1 MKSAD
6 LIDAGNWIR
15 PQETM
20 PPKDTPLILLVKV
33 AEMGGYNRD
42 EKIRVHRICR
52 GTWGGAV
59 WHIAWGFGKRE
70 TVPEF
75 TRIGRPDAAV
85 VGWKFEKEEK
95 NERTY

>member
-1 MKSAD
+1 MKSTN

-15 PQETM
+15 PHETM

-33 AEMGGYNRD
+33 AETGGYNRD
-42 EKIRVHRICR
+42 DKIRVHRICR

-59 WHIAWGFGKRE
+59 WHISRGFGKRE

-75 TRIGRPDAAV
+75 TRLGNPDAAV
-85 VGWKFEKEEK
+85 VGWKLEKEDED
-95 NERTY
+95 EP

>member
-15 PQETM
+15 PQEMM
-20 PPKDTPLILLVKV
+20 PPKGTPLILLVKV
-33 AEMGGYNRD
+33 AETGGYNRD
-42 EKIRVHRICR
+42 EKIRVHRICS

-59 WHIAWGFGKRE
+59 WQISWGFGKRE

-75 TRIGRPDAAV
+75 TRLGGPDAAV
-85 VGWKFEKEEK
+85 VGWKFEKKERKEEK
-95 NERTY
+95 